1 MATTTYNV
9 SGHSIA
15 TVSVPQ
21 NSILTG
27 SINTYSQ
34 QLIGN
39 IVLQTDKYKLAVND
53 LVERLDRIER
63 SLLIIAPDRDRL
75 LKHPQLAAAYKEY
88 EKSYTEAEGDI
99 LNESLRRSYNRYVV
113 LDKMVGQ

>member
-21 NSILTG
+21 ASLTG
-27 SINTYSQ
+27 SISAYSQ
-34 QLIGN
+34 QLNGN

-63 SLLIIAPDRDRL
+63 SLMIITPDRDRL
-75 LKHPQLAAAYKEY
+75 AKYSQLAAAYKEY
-88 EKSYTEAEGDI
+88 EKSYHAAEGDI
-99 LNESLRRSYNRYVV
+99 LNEGLKKAYNRYVV
-113 LDKMVGQ
+113 LDKMVGL